1 MCGRFAAFS
10 PNEVYAEHFH
20 AISRVAAVPRYNVVP
35 SQPILAVRE
44 QKNGERELIP
54 LRWGLIPSWA
64 KDSQIGYRTI
74 NARAETVAEKPAFR
88 HAFKKQR
95 CLITADG
102 FYEWKPEKASKQP
115 YFIHR
120 KDHQPLGFAGLW
132 EHWEGEEGTIESCTI
147 IVTTANETLK
157 AIHDRMPVILSPTHY
172 DAWLNPGNQD
182 SKQLQALLKPFP
194 ADRLEAYPV
203 STAVNSPRN
212 DSAEL
217 LHRQAKGAAC

>member
-20 AISRVAAVPRYNVVP
+20 AISRVAAAPRYNVAP

-44 QKNGERELIP
+44 QESGERELIP

-64 KDSQIGYRTI
+64 NDSQIGYRTI

-95 CLITADG
+95 CLIPADG
-102 FYEWKPEKASKQP
+102 FYEWKPEKAGKQP

-120 KDHQPLGFAGLW
+120 RDHQPLGFAGLW
-132 EHWEGEEGTIESCTI
+132 EHWEGEEGIIESCTI

-172 DAWLNPGNQD
+172 DTWLNPDNQD
-182 SKQLQALLKPFP
+182 PKQLQALLKPLP
-194 ADRLEAYPV
+194 ADRLAAYPV

-212 DSAEL
+212 DNAEL
-217 LHRQAKGAAC
+217 LHRQA